1 MRVTLL
7 FFFTYY
13 SLRARLLQIPGQQHG
28 SGQGGQR
35 RGLAA
40 QDARAKAH
48 RHGTCGL
55 GGGGLLDREAALTA
69 GDDGDALI
77 LPGCSTSRRGAPP
90 PS

>member
-7 FFFTYY
+7 FVFTYY
-13 SLRARLLQIPGQQHG
+13 GLRLLQIPGQQHG
-28 SGQGGQR
+28 GGQGGQR

-55 GGGGLLDREAALTA
+55 GGSGLLDREAALTA

-77 LPGCSTSRRGAPP
+77 LFRIFVPYS
-90 PS
+90 

>member
-7 FFFTYY
+7 FVFTYY
-13 SLRARLLQIPGQQHG
+13 GLRLLQIPGQQHG

-48 RHGTCGL
+48 VTAP
-55 GGGGLLDREAALTA
+55 AALAAAASSTEKPPSLPVMMA
-69 GDDGDALI
+69 MRLYC
-77 LPGCSTSRRGAPP
+77 PGCSTSRRGAPP